1 MPGRVAI
8 KHASMDQTASLHF
21 DSDHLTLL
29 AELESKIFR
38 SMSGVGA
45 VVSEETEKPVAAEA
59 SP

>member
-1 MPGRVAI
+1 
-8 KHASMDQTASLHF
+8 MDQTASLHF